1 MADLLVW
8 SSSPFSAAMR
18 RTSLAS
24 ASYVHPAALVV
35 SRRRELGVFGAATI
49 ASALDL

>member
-1 MADLLVW
+1 MADLFVW

-24 ASYVHPAALVV
+24 ASYVHPVALIV
-35 SRRRELGVFGAATI
+35 SRRRELALVGAGTI
-49 ASALDL
+49 ASTPIP